1 MCFFILYLLLYL
13 LFIFYIISILQAVW
27 VFKGGG
33 KQIEKKSLKRA
44 YFLYYGKKYSKIISV
59 KTMFVL

>member
-44 YFLYYGKKYSKIISV
+44 YFLYYGKKYN
-59 KTMFVL
+59 